1 MPINKV
7 AKLFISTQ
15 ARITDFM
22 CSLQVTNLN
31 EIELEW
37 LTNHFGHSIIVHKDF
52 YIYQTAAIELGHV
65 AKMLIRVDKGEAQQ
79 GWRRSVQ
86 VR

>member
-37 LTNHFGHSIIVHKDF
+37 LTNHFGHSIRVHKD
-52 YIYQTAAIELGHV
+52 LGHV
-65 AKMLIRVDKGEAQQ
+65 AKMLIRVDKGETQQ
-79 GWRRSVQ
+79 GWRRSVH